1 MVKIRLVRKGT
12 LKRPIYRIVVADSR
26 RAQCGKFL
34 EVLGNYDP
42 RNQQLK
48 KDSEQKKE
56 KGLITLKTDRVLF
69 WLAKGA
75 QPTETVRK
83 ILNREKISLTATSKA
98 A

>member
-12 LKRPIYRIVVADSR
+12 VKRPIYRIVVADSR
-26 RAQCGKFL
+26 RAQGGKFL

-69 WLAKGA
+69 WLSKGA
-75 QPTETVRK
+75 QPTETVKK
-83 ILNREKISLTATSKA
+83 IFNREKISLDALKA